1 MKTLISL
8 LLLLLVF
15 QGMAQSKKDQEKELA
30 QKNAQIDTLTKTN
43 TALKKQVDSLSKD
56 LEVYMG
62 LYTVIKEKVLKKD
75 FEPARFDVIVDSVR
89 LSRDSAVKKSEA
101 PIAGLKDS
109 LAVLAKENKEL
120 KEKVDNLTAITADK
134 SKLVAEL
141 KDLKALLD
149 NKTITQAEYDEK
161 KRLVMERWK

>member
-1 MKTLISL
+1 MMKTLISL

-89 LSRDSAVKKSEA
+89 LSRDSAVKKS
-101 PIAGLKDS
+101 
-109 LAVLAKENKEL
+109 
-120 KEKVDNLTAITADK
+120 
-134 SKLVAEL
+134 
-141 KDLKALLD
+141 
-149 NKTITQAEYDEK
+149 
-161 KRLVMERWK
+161 